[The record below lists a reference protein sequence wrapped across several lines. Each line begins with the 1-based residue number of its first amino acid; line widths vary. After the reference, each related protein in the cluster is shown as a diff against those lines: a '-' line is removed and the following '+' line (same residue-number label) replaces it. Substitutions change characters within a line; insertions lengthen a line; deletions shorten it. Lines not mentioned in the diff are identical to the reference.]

1 MDVNETV
8 RDIKAQFRL
17 FMNGVVSQSM
27 REKGLEYKLNFG
39 IELPRLKEI
48 AQKYE
53 KNHQLAQALWKEN
66 TRECKILAGLLQPV
80 ESFYPE
86 IAEIWIEDMSN
97 IEIAEITCMTLF
109 QNLPYITEKSF
120 EWIASDR
127 KYFQICGFMTMARL
141 LSKGM
146 KLNERAD
153 MEFID
158 QAFASIGSDDPQ
170 IRKATATAL
179 KKYGQQNRENSKKVM
194 KLLMPLLK
202 SDNKEM
208 SLVASEIKFDI
219 ES

>member
-158 QAFASIGSDDPQ
+158 QVFASIGSDDPQ